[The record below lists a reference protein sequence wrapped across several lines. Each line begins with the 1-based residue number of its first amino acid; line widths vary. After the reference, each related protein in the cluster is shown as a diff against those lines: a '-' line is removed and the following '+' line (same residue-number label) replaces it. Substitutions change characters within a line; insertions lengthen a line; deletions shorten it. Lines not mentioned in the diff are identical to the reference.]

1 MKSTLFRLSI
11 FVAAA
16 TIVVATA
23 DQTGLPLKPGLWE
36 LGTAPQGTMISR
48 GKWLSACEPGQKP
61 ELFK

>member
-11 FVAAA
+11 FVGAA
-16 TIVVATA
+16 TIVVAAA
-23 DQTGLPLKPGLWE
+23 DQTVLPLKPGRWE
-36 LGTAPQGTMISR
+36 MHTAPQGTMTSR